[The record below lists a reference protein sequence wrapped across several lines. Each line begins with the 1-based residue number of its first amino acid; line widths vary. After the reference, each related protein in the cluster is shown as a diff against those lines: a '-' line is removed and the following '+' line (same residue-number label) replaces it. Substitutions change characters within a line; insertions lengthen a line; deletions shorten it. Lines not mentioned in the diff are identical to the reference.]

1 MNKKIKIK
9 KIDILEKPLDI
20 LKNRKATEE
29 EIKNSGST
37 LLIIAGVEEKVGE
50 VTNYFDLAKE
60 TILGNINTN
69 QINEKLKSDKNY
81 KKAQSTKTPKKLL
94 DYQKTNDKKLQEEA
108 NNEVINNGVIL
119 SKDQVLF
126 HGGNLKNQTDSTT
139 TKETLSTT
147 LNPHVA
153 ISNALHRG
161 KAFDDGEVHLN
172 ILTIIDESI
181 KAFIFNNKTKMSHE
195 REVLLE
201 NNLKIV
207 KIKETVIKKLEVSD
221 GESNIKEIPVKI
233 VEQEITKKDEK

>member
-1 MNKKIKIK
+1 MKKIN

-20 LKNRKATEE
+20 LKNRKATKE

-50 VTNYFDLAKE
+50 VTNYFDLARE
-60 TILGNINTN
+60 SIVGNINSN

-81 KKAQSTKTPKKLL
+81 KKAQSLKTPKKLL
-94 DYQKTNDKKLQEEA
+94 DYQKTNDKNLQEEV
-108 NNEVINNGVIL
+108 NNEIKNKGVCL
-119 SKDQVLF
+119 SKEQVLF
-126 HGGNLKNQTDSTT
+126 HGGKLKNQVDNII

-153 ISNALHRG
+153 ISNALHKF
-161 KAFDDGEVHLN
+161 KAFHDGELHLN
-172 ILTIIDESI
+172 ILTTKDESI

-207 KIKETVIKKLEVSD
+207 KTKETFIKKLEVSD

-233 VEQEITKKDEK
+233 VEQEISKKEVKK